1 MKSTLSALFLS
12 LLISSNVFAVGLKLT
27 PGTYKIDPAHTRVSF
42 LIKHFVVSEVQ
53 GRFNDVEGTFML
65 SDNIGKSTID
75 VTIPINSIDTA
86 VAKRDEHLKS
96 PDFFD
101 AAKYPT
107 MTFKSKKFTGSLS
120 SFRVTGDLTIK
131 DVTKEVVLVGKYT
144 GSAKDPWGG
153 TRAAVS
159 ANTKINR
166 KDFHINYNDKIDI
179 GPAVGDE
186 VTIQILSEGVLEK

>member
-65 SDNIGKSTID
+65 SDNISKSTID

-86 VAKRDEHLKS
+86 VA
-96 PDFFD
+96 
-101 AAKYPT
+101 
-107 MTFKSKKFTGSLS
+107 
-120 SFRVTGDLTIK
+120 
-131 DVTKEVVLVGKYT
+131 
-144 GSAKDPWGG
+144 
-153 TRAAVS
+153 
-159 ANTKINR
+159 
-166 KDFHINYNDKIDI
+166 
-179 GPAVGDE
+179 
-186 VTIQILSEGVLEK
+186 